1 MRKVPIEVEQDIL
14 SKYYTHTASELEKE
28 YYDNATIYMDRKY
41 NLAQQFFEYM
51 EISPKTWTVNKK

>member
-41 NLAQQFFEYM
+41 NLAQQFF
-51 EISPKTWTVNKK
+51 